1 MELKDITGQDNWEVL
16 LTFFPESWQQKAKE
30 LGALHRCRKFA
41 DPESLVRT
49 LLIHLADGCSLRE
62 TAVRASEG
70 NIVCISDVALLKRLR
85 ASGEWF
91 RWMAAALME
100 QWTTMRPTVMFG
112 KDFRIRIIDATTI
125 QEPGNTG
132 STWRLHYS
140 IGLPL
145 LQCDEVHLT
154 SPKVGESFKRFSVQP
169 GDLLLADRGY
179 AHCADIGHVARSGGN
194 VIVRMNTSNL
204 PCTEMDG
211 SPFILLKHLRTLTG
225 TKLGDWDACTRDDDL
240 LITGRICGI
249 KKSKEAAEKARSK
262 VIKDSKRKGR
272 EPQPETLEAAGY
284 IFVFTTLDRKFP
296 AALILEMYRGRWQVE
311 LAFKRLKSIMQ
322 LGHLKKKDVNAAK
335 AWIHGKLFLAFLIE
349 ALTVAGESFFP
360 WGYPIREDIEKITV
374 SVARDLIYA
383 PSG

>member
-1 MELKDITGQDNWEVL
+1 MERKDLTGQESWDVL
-16 LTFFPESWQQKAKE
+16 LAFFPQSWEEKAKE

-41 DPESLVRT
+41 DPEALVRT

-70 NIVCISDVALLKRLR
+70 NIASISDVALLKRLK

-91 RWMAAALME
+91 RWMAVELMK
-100 QWTTMRPTVMFG
+100 QWPGKQPAVMFG

-140 IGLPL
+140 IGLPS

-154 SPKVGESFKRFSVQP
+154 TPKVGESLKRFSVHP
-169 GDLLLADRGY
+169 EDLLLADRGY
-179 AHCADIGHVARSGGN
+179 AHCADIGHVVRSGGN
-194 VIVRMNTSNL
+194 VIVRMNISNL
-204 PCTEMDG
+204 PCTKMDG
-211 SPFILLKHLRTLTG
+211 TPFILLENLRTLTG
-225 TKLGDWDACTRDDDL
+225 TKVGDWDVCARDGDL

-262 VIKDSKRKGR
+262 VIKDSRRRGR
-272 EPQPETLEAAGY
+272 EPQPETHEAAGY
-284 IFVFTTLDRKFP
+284 VFVFTTLDRRFP
-296 AALILEMYRGRWQVE
+296 ATMVLEMYRGRWQVE

-322 LGHLKKKDVNAAK
+322 LGHLKKKDIDAAK

-349 ALTVAGESFFP
+349 VLIVAGESFFP
-360 WGYPIREDIEKITV
+360 WGYPIREDVEKITM
-374 SVARDLIYA
+374 SVAGNIIYA

>member
-1 MELKDITGQDNWEVL
+1 MEIKDLTGQDNWNVL
-16 LTFFPESWQQKAKE
+16 LSFFPESWEEKAKE
-30 LGALHRCRKFA
+30 SGALHRCRKFA

-70 NIVCISDVALLKRLR
+70 NIASISDVALLKRLR

-91 RWMAAALME
+91 RWMAVELMK
-100 QWTTMRPTVMFG
+100 QWVTRQPAVIFE

-140 IGLPL
+140 IGLPS

-154 SPKVGESFKRFSVQP
+154 SPKVGESLKRFSVHP
-169 GDLLLADRGY
+169 EDLLLADRGY
-179 AHCADIGHVARSGGN
+179 AHCADVGHVVRSGGN
-194 VIVRMNTSNL
+194 LIVRMNTSNL
-204 PCTEMDG
+204 PCMNMDG
-211 SPFILLKHLRTLTG
+211 SSFTLLEHLRTLTG
-225 TKLGDWDACTRDDDL
+225 TKLGDWDVCTMDGDL

-249 KKSKEAAEKARSK
+249 KKSKEAAEKARNK

-272 EPQPETLEAAGY
+272 EPQPETLEAAEY
-284 IFVFTTLDRKFP
+284 IFVFTTLDRRFP
-296 AALILEMYRGRWQVE
+296 ATMVLEMYRGRWQVE

-322 LGHLKKKDVNAAK
+322 LGHLKKKDIDAAM

-349 ALTVAGESFFP
+349 ALMVAGESFSP
-360 WGYPIREDIEKITV
+360 WGHPIREGIEKIAMP
-374 SVARDLIYA
+374 VAGDFIYA

>member
-1 MELKDITGQDNWEVL
+1 MELKDLTGQENWDVL
-16 LTFFPESWQQKAKE
+16 LTFFPQSWEEKAKE

-41 DPESLVRT
+41 DPEALVRT

-70 NIVCISDVALLKRLR
+70 NIASISDVALLKRLK

-91 RWMAAALME
+91 RWMAVELMK
-100 QWTTMRPTVMFG
+100 QWPGKQPAVMFG

-140 IGLPL
+140 IGLPSL
-145 LQCDEVHLT
+145 LCDEVHLT
-154 SPKVGESFKRFSVQP
+154 TPKVGESLKRFSVHP
-169 GDLLLADRGY
+169 EDLLLADRGY
-179 AHCADIGHVARSGGN
+179 AHCADIGHVVRSGGN
-194 VIVRMNTSNL
+194 VIVRMNISNL
-204 PCTEMDG
+204 PCTKMDG
-211 SPFILLKHLRTLTG
+211 TPFILLENLRTLTG
-225 TKLGDWDACTRDDDL
+225 TKVGDWDVCTRDGDL

-262 VIKDSKRKGR
+262 VIKDSRRRGR

-284 IFVFTTLDRKFP
+284 VFVFTTLDRRFP
-296 AALILEMYRGRWQVE
+296 ATMVLEMYRGRWQVE

-322 LGHLKKKDVNAAK
+322 LGHLKKKDIDAAK

-349 ALTVAGESFFP
+349 VLIVAGESFFP
-360 WGYPIREDIEKITV
+360 WGYPIREDVEKIAV
-374 SVARDLIYA
+374 PVAGNIIYA